1 MKKSF
6 LFEKVAHVGS
16 SFILSPALCF
26 LFELRNPLF
35 SKQWEP
41 VLRWG
46 ILGIWFFGIACILIL
61 HNEFE
66 RRTAQMDGAELEPIL
81 IWGYSLYTLSGIG
94 ILLISAMI
102 ITHVLR

>member
-1 MKKSF
+1 MLRILVIARFIREEPECTFKAYEKFVDRARASEKSF

-41 VLRWG
+41 VLCWG
-46 ILGIWFFGIACILIL
+46 ILGFWFIGIACILTF

-66 RRTAQMDGAELEPIL
+66 RRTGQMAG
-81 IWGYSLYTLSGIG
+81 G
-94 ILLISAMI
+94 
-102 ITHVLR
+102 